1 MSSTMPPRSPDSL
14 NIQCNGSIP
23 QCEWVPNPIHH
34 PRHMRIICIGA
45 GFAGLCFAY
54 KLQRS
59 FDDYN
64 LVLYEKNQGIAGV
77 WFENRYP
84 G

>member
-1 MSSTMPPRSPDSL
+1 MASDHNEAKSGSDDTRAPCSSDTL
-14 NIQCNGSIP
+14 H
-23 QCEWVPNPIHH
+23 PIHQ
-34 PRHMRIICIGA
+34 PRHMRIVCIGA
-45 GFAGLCFAY
+45 GIAGLCFAY

-59 FDDYN
+59 FEDYE
-64 LVLYEKNQGIAGV
+64 LRVYEKNQGISGV

>member
-1 MSSTMPPRSPDSL
+1 MGSL
-14 NIQCNGSIP
+14 HPEDAMTDQRFS
-23 QCEWVPNPIHH
+23 NPIYY
-34 PRHMRIICIGA
+34 RRYVRIICIGA
-45 GFAGLCFAY
+45 GASGLLFAY

-59 FDDYN
+59 FDDFS
-64 LVLYEKNQGIAGV
+64 LTIYEKNEGVAGT

>member
-1 MSSTMPPRSPDSL
+1 MSPSSAELL
-14 NIQCNGSIP
+14 NSQRNSNTSRLEC
-23 QCEWVPNPIHH
+23 VPKPIYY

-59 FDDYN
+59 FDNYDM
-64 LVLYEKNQGIAGV
+64 VIYEKNQAIAGV

>member
-1 MSSTMPPRSPDSL
+1 MPPGSPNSL
-14 NIQCNGSIP
+14 NGQYNGNTP
-23 QCEWVPNPIHH
+23 LCEEVLNPIHH
-34 PRHMRIICIGA
+34 LRQMRIICIGA
-45 GFAGLCFAY
+45 GLAGLCFAY

-59 FDDYN
+59 FEDYD
-64 LVLYEKNQGIAGV
+64 LVIYEKNQGVAGV

>member
-1 MSSTMPPRSPDSL
+1 MSSS
-14 NIQCNGSIP
+14 NHGSGRKDTEARVAEDDIGLR
-23 QCEWVPNPIHH
+23 PIHH
-34 PRHMRIICIGA
+34 PRRMRIICIGA
-45 GFAGLCFAY
+45 GTAGLCFAY

-59 FDDYN
+59 FEDYDFTI
-64 LVLYEKNQGIAGV
+64 YEKNKDIAGV

>member
-1 MSSTMPPRSPDSL
+1 MPPSTDEPVTTPHVT
-14 NIQCNGSIP
+14 NGASKHEE
-23 QCEWVPNPIHH
+23 QASHPIHH
-34 PRHMRIICIGA
+34 PRRIRIICIGA
-45 GFAGLCFAY
+45 GLAGLCFAY

-59 FDDYN
+59 FEEYE
-64 LVLYEKNQGIAGV
+64 LVVYEKNDGVAGV

>member
-1 MSSTMPPRSPDSL
+1 MSSNDTDPL
-14 NIQCNGSIP
+14 NGQYSSDTPAADVVLNK
-23 QCEWVPNPIHH
+23 IHH

-45 GFAGLCFAY
+45 GLAGLCFAY
-54 KLQRS
+54 KLQHS
-59 FDDYN
+59 FEDYD
-64 LVLYEKNQGIAGV
+64 LVLYEKNQGVAGV